1 LGNLAN
7 LDEKEGAKTRIFRGG
22 EIFFGRPSS
31 HLNFFI
37 VVYDYSAYWNRSLKC
52 F

>member
-7 LDEKEGAKTRIFRGG
+7 LDEKEGGKTRIFRGG
-22 EIFFGRPSS
+22 EILFGRPSS
-31 HLNFFI
+31 DLIFFI
-37 VVYDYSAYWNRSLKC
+37 VVYSYGAYWNRSLKC

>member
-7 LDEKEGAKTRIFRGG
+7 LDEKEGGKTRIFGGG
-22 EIFFGRPSS
+22 EILFGRPSS
-31 HLNFFI
+31 HLSFFI
-37 VVYDYSAYWNRSLKC
+37 AMYGYGAYWNRSLKC